1 MTHNEND
8 LQSAFGWVNNDNMA
22 MLVDLYELTMADS
35 YYRHK
40 RNDTATFDLFVRSLP
55 HGRAFLVSAGL
66 AQTLY
71 YLKNL
76 RFTEDAL
83 DYLCSIRCMTRGFV
97 DYLRT
102 FKFTGDVWALQEGEI
117 YFPPEPLLR
126 VTGPRIEVQI
136 IETFLLNTFN
146 AMSMWA
152 SKAARMTLAAGHRRV
167 IDMSPRRDHGADAA
181 MKVAR
186 AAYVAGIAGTS
197 NVLAGQLFGI
207 PTYGTM
213 AHAYVMSFDDEL
225 SAFRAFAK
233 DCPGNVLLLID
244 TYDVMTGVENAIIV
258 GKEMA
263 ARGEMLRGVRIDS
276 GDLLGLS
283 KAVRAK
289 LDDAGLGHVR
299 ILLSGDLDEYLIS
312 DLLAQGV
319 EADLFGV
326 GTNLGTSPDD
336 PSLGGVYKLV
346 EDEAGPRAKLSTGKA
361 TLPGCKQ
368 VWRRFNAD
376 GSFAGDIITLADEPA
391 VPDAEPLLV
400 QWMAGGEFL
409 RKVSTL
415 DEARVYCLDRL
426 ARLPANIRCTRDYE
440 TYPVEISPA
449 LAKVRDRAYA
459 EVAQQ
464 ASRER

>member
-1 MTHNEND
+1 MKNEQD
-8 LQSAFGWVNNDNMA
+8 TQSIFGWVNNDNMA

-35 YYRHK
+35 YFRHK
-40 RNDTATFDLFVRSLP
+40 RNDAATFDLFVRRLP

-66 AQTLY
+66 PQALA
-71 YLKNL
+71 YLQHL
-76 RFTEDAL
+76 RFTEEAL
-83 DYLCSIRCMTRGFV
+83 AYLRLIRCMTPGFI
-97 DYLRT
+97 DYLRN
-102 FKFTGDVWALQEGEI
+102 FRFSGDVWALPEGEV
-117 YFPPEPLLR
+117 YFPPEPVLR

-146 AMSMWA
+146 SMSMWA
-152 SKAARMTLAAGHRRV
+152 SKAARMTLAAEARGV

-186 AAYVAGIAGTS
+186 ASYLAGISGTS

-225 SAFRAFAK
+225 TAFRAFAK

-244 TYDVMTGVENAIIV
+244 TYDVMAGVENAIIV

-263 ARGEMLRGVRIDS
+263 ARGETLRGVRIDS
-276 GDLLGLS
+276 GDLVGLS

-289 LDDAGLGHVR
+289 LDAAGLQHVR
-299 ILLSGDLDEYLIS
+299 ILLSGDLDEYLMG
-312 DLLAQGV
+312 DLLAQGAAV
-319 EADLFGV
+319 DLFGV

-368 VWRRFNAD
+368 VWRRSHAD
-376 GSFAGDIITLADEPA
+376 GAFVGDVIALADEPPIA
-391 VPDAEPLLV
+391 GAEPLLV
-400 QWMAGGEFL
+400 QWMATGKML
-409 RKVSTL
+409 RKAPTL
-415 DEARVYCLDRL
+415 EESRAYCQGRL
-426 ARLPANIRCTRDYE
+426 ARLPADVRRIRDYGA
-440 TYPVEISPA
+440 YPVEITPA
-449 LAKVRDRAYA
+449 LAHVRDQAYA
-459 EVAQQ
+459 DLAHEK
-464 ASRER
+464 

>member
-1 MTHNEND
+1 MTQNEND
-8 LQSAFGWVNNDNMA
+8 AQSVFGWVNNDNMA

-66 AQTLY
+66 AQALY
-71 YLKNL
+71 YLKHL
-76 RFTEDAL
+76 RFSEEAL
-83 DYLCSIRCMTRGFV
+83 AYLRLIRCMTPGFV
-97 DYLRT
+97 DYLRN
-102 FKFTGDVWALQEGEI
+102 FKFTGDVWALPEGEI
-117 YFPPEPLLR
+117 YFPPEPVLR

-146 AMSMWA
+146 ALSMWA
-152 SKAARMTLAAGHRRV
+152 SKAARMTLAAEHRSV

-186 AAYVAGIAGTS
+186 ASYMAGIAGTS
-197 NVLAGQLFGI
+197 NLLAGQLFGI

-225 SAFRAFAK
+225 TAFRAFAK

-263 ARGEMLRGVRIDS
+263 GRGETLRGVRIDS

-289 LDDAGLGHVR
+289 LDAAGLQHVR

-312 DLLAQGV
+312 DMLAQGV

-368 VWRRFNAD
+368 IYRRVDAD
-376 GSFAGDIITLADEPA
+376 GTFAGDVIILADEPA

-400 QWMAGGEFL
+400 QWMAGGELL
-409 RKVSTL
+409 RKVPSL
-415 DEARVYCLDRL
+415 DEARTYCLKRL
-426 ARLPANIRCTRDYE
+426 AQLPLNIRCIRDYE
-440 TYPVEISPA
+440 TYPVEITPA
-449 LAKVRDRAYA
+449 LAKVRDKAYA
-459 EVAQQ
+459 EVAQRGV
-464 ASRER
+464 S